1 MSTNTPWAILLCRF
15 KDDVTQLTSFRDAAR
30 RFPFDQFA
38 NSARAI
44 LAHQFDMQPPISLKE
59 LIRNISEPS
68 QVLQNVVTLFT
79 APDIENVVTYW
90 QDISYGQLDLTHS
103 EVFGWFRLDKN
114 KEDYVDQFSRKTQ
127 AEARQDLVD
136 WAKKA
141 ATDSGVDLGRFYGV
155 VVYMNVATDLWGN
168 SRQVVC
174 DIASNLCQILQEVG
188 HGYDL
193 DHSRSVA
200 NPTDYENPFCIMSGL
215 TFGGT
220 NPTFQDRF
228 GQSGPGLCSPY
239 VFKAEWLSESRIAR
253 VATNGRYPAS
263 TKLILSP
270 LVERNPKH
278 PQVAMFGLNAP
289 QEVTYFVE
297 YRSGGW
303 DRGLRQNAV
312 VIHQLRPDNFAYY
325 AGSIGTSVGFANGVT
340 LLPGK
345 AYVDSQFDLSV
356 EVLSIFDDDTIKIR
370 IAPAAA
376 VQTLSVRTI
385 TRTKLGINTGFSVRN
400 QVLQNRAI
408 TLRDRLVELL
418 SQ

>member
-30 RFPFDQFA
+30 RFPFDQFG

-44 LAHQFDMQPPISLKE
+44 LAHRFDMQPPISLKE
-59 LIRNISEPS
+59 LIRNISEPT

-79 APDIENVVTYW
+79 ALDIENVVTYW

-114 KEDYVDQFSRKTQ
+114 KEDIAR
-127 AEARQDLVD
+127 RQDLVD

-155 VVYMNVATDLWGN
+155 VVYINVATDLWGN

-174 DIASNLCQILQEVG
+174 DIASNLSQILQEVG

-200 NPTDYENPFCIMSGL
+200 NPTDYQNPFCIMSGL

-239 VFKAEWLSESRIAR
+239 VFKAGWLSESRIAR
-253 VATNGRYPAS
+253 VTSNGRYPAS

-270 LVERNPKH
+270 LGETNPRH
-278 PQVAMFGLNAP
+278 PQVAVFGLNTP

-325 AGSIGTSVGFANGVT
+325 AGSIATSVGFANGIT

-385 TRTKLGINTGFSVRN
+385 ARTKLGIGTGFSVRN
-400 QVLQNRAI
+400 QVLQNTAI
-408 TLRDRLVELL
+408 SLRGRLVELL
-418 SQ
+418 GQ

>member
-1 MSTNTPWAILLCRF
+1 MEKNVMSTNTPWAILLCRF

-30 RFPFDQFA
+30 RFPFDQFG

-44 LAHQFDMQPPISLKE
+44 LAHRFDMQPPISLKE
-59 LIRNISEPS
+59 LIRNISEPT

-79 APDIENVVTYW
+79 ALDIENVVTYW

-114 KEDYVDQFSRKTQ
+114 KEDIAR
-127 AEARQDLVD
+127 RQDLVD

-155 VVYMNVATDLWGN
+155 VVYINVATDLWGN

-174 DIASNLCQILQEVG
+174 DIASNLSQILQEVG

-200 NPTDYENPFCIMSGL
+200 NPTDYQNPFCIMSGL

-239 VFKAEWLSESRIAR
+239 VFKAGWLSESRIAR
-253 VATNGRYPAS
+253 VTSNGRYPAS

-270 LVERNPKH
+270 LGETNPRH
-278 PQVAMFGLNAP
+278 PQVAVFGLNTP

-325 AGSIGTSVGFANGVT
+325 AGSIATSVGFANGIT

-385 TRTKLGINTGFSVRN
+385 ARTKLGIGTGFSVRN
-400 QVLQNRAI
+400 QVLQNTAI
-408 TLRDRLVELL
+408 SLRGRLVELL
-418 SQ
+418 GQ